1 MRVSDFHFHLPPE
14 LIAKHPPA
22 ERDAARMLTLDLVT
36 GKTADRHFRDLPS
49 LLHPGDLVL
58 FNNSRVIPAR
68 LFGRRAGLRTQGN
81 SPDPTGTVEVLLT
94 QQLSPTDW
102 RTLVKPAR
110 KVQPGETLL
119 FGADPT
125 QSEATLTAE
134 VIATGD
140 RGERILRFQPTEDFF
155 ARLDALGHI
164 PLPPYLHRADT
175 AEDRARY
182 QTVYA
187 DAAQPGSAAAPTAGL
202 HFTPAVLAQLR
213 ERGVETAHIT
223 LHVGLG
229 TFQPV
234 HVEEVADIRL
244 HAEHYTLSP
253 AAADAINRARQQRR
267 RIVAVGTTTVRTLEH
282 CAREAIAAEAA
293 TGTGP
298 ADPSTGN
305 WQLTPHSGSTN
316 IFLKPGD
323 TFHLVRRPAHQLPPA
338 GIHPAHARQRV
349 RRPAARHPSAGIHD
363 VLAAYRHAV
372 RNRIPILQL
381 RRLHVSLLMSSVT
394 PQATRSTEPHPLLFV
409 NRER

>member
-1 MRVSDFHFHLPPE
+1 VRVSDFHFHLPPE

-22 ERDAARMLTLDLVT
+22 ERDAARMLTFNRVT
-36 GKTADRHFRDLPS
+36 GQVADRNFRDLPD
-49 LLHPGDLVL
+49 LLNSGDLVV

-68 LFGRRAGLRTQGN
+68 LFGRRAGLRTQSN
-81 SPDPTGTVEVLLT
+81 SPDPTGTIEVLLT
-94 QQLSPTDW
+94 EQLNRTDW

-119 FGADPT
+119 FSGGPERADN
-125 QSEATLTAE
+125 SLTAQVLSAAE
-134 VIATGD
+134 
-140 RGERILRFQPTEDFF
+140 RGERILRFEDAPDFF

-187 DAAQPGSAAAPTAGL
+187 DPAQPGSAAAPTAGL
-202 HFTPAVLAQLR
+202 HFTPAILDRLR
-213 ERGVETAHIT
+213 ERGVETATVT

-234 HVEEVADIRL
+234 HVENVADIHL
-244 HAEHYTLSP
+244 HAEHYTLS
-253 AAADAINRARQQRR
+253 AATADAINRGRAEDR

-282 CAREAIAAEAA
+282 CARQAMAMRNSASSA
-293 TGTGP
+293 GSP
-298 ADPSTGN
+298 PDPS
-305 WQLTPHSGSTN
+305 WQLAPHSGSTS

-323 TFHLVRRPAHQLPPA
+323 TFHLVDALLTNFHLPESTLLMLVSAFAAQRSTAADGIAH
-338 GIHPAHARQRV
+338 
-349 RRPAARHPSAGIHD
+349 

-372 RNRIPILQL
+372 QQQYRFFSYGDCMFLD
-381 RRLHVSLLMSSVT
+381 
-394 PQATRSTEPHPLLFV
+394 
-409 NRER
+409 